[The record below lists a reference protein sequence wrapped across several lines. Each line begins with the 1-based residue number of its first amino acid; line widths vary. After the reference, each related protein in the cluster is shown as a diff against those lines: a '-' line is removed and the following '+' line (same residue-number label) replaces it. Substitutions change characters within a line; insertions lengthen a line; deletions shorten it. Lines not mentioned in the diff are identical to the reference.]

1 MMIFDTSILH
11 SVVMR
16 AMAVMTLQSDEN
28 NHFFLSVFLVS
39 KQYFSNA
46 PSNLR
51 QLIHVLCAFTSTI
64 AAFASYTL
72 IIVLT
77 SSKSFVI
84 LNQP

>member
-28 NHFFLSVFLVS
+28 NHFFLSVS